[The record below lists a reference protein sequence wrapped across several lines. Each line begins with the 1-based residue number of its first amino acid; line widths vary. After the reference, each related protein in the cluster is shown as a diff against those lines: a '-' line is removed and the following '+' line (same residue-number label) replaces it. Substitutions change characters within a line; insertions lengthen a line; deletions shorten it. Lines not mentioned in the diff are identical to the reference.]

1 MIDGK
6 LVQRARPDSVV
17 KALIQNGNDP
27 GSGEP
32 VFSEEGARKPALVE
46 CAKSGPIV
54 KAEREPSGPER
65 PPQPCSSLAI
75 LAIQDR

>member
-46 CAKSGPIV
+46 CAKLWGQSLVVSAVFPL
-54 KAEREPSGPER
+54 
-65 PPQPCSSLAI
+65 CSVS
-75 LAIQDR
+75 